1 MRDQSPKLA
10 RKFTSHLRDY
20 GTVYFLAA
28 LFTVAMFTLQLL
40 KHNAFNS
47 RIGDFARFSQAIW
60 SVLDGRLLYTTMP
73 GRSILGDHFSPIM
86 VTAAPFLLVWP
97 NERVLFL
104 VQALHIAAAGIILS
118 LIMRDRRPHLATF
131 FALAFFLNANV
142 HTFTLIDFRRITF
155 GLPWFALAL
164 LGLSRKNRPMLLIGL
179 LVALL
184 SKESFSLYI
193 ASIGLYLLL
202 IERDW
207 KWGIGLTLLGST
219 LLIVISDFVIPAFG
233 GGLDYPQLFYYDHL
247 GDSYGDIIRTFIEEP
262 RFVLE
267 LLFSPERRFAL
278 FKTLLPIGFL
288 VLLVPEFALIY
299 LPFLTLILLSHKDIM
314 YQLDEHYTATL
325 ILVFFAAIAVGWG
338 RLSKRWDRWLMGWLG
353 IATIVGYFLY
363 SPAPFGGNY
372 RPEQFD
378 VTAHDRAG
386 SAMAR
391 RVPEE
396 IVLLA
401 QTHYTPHLTHV
412 NDIDVFLQHHDGLP
426 FSAER
431 IAKADYLFIDRTIS
445 QEPIGQLDTELIVKN
460 LLADPNM
467 KILEENDGIFFLQ
480 KTASDHP
487 ALQTNAIYEEKLH
500 LARVEFAIS
509 DEAGFFVPVDDEL
522 AITSGQTIRV
532 SLFWE
537 ALGEQLGERTIS
549 VRLAAADGFLL
560 AQQDHQPAEGVRPT
574 SWWTQGTQVRD
585 IHYLNVPSGTAAQI
599 ATIDIVVYD
608 SHTGTIIQPD
618 TNPTDVLSLTSV
630 DIHPE

>member
-1 MRDQSPKLA
+1 MRNPSSTYS
-10 RKFTSHLRDY
+10 RRIVSHLQEHSV
-20 GTVYFLAA
+20 VYLFAA
-28 LFTVAMFTLQLL
+28 LFTAAMFTLQLL

-104 VQALHIAAAGIILS
+104 VQALNVAATGVILS
-118 LIMRDRRPHLATF
+118 LIMRDRRPHLAAF

-164 LGLSRKNRPMLLIGL
+164 LGLSRRNRPMLLIGL

-184 SKESFSLYI
+184 AKESFSLYI
-193 ASIGLYLLL
+193 ASIGLYLL
-202 IERDW
+202 IVERDW
-207 KWGIGLTLLGST
+207 KWGIGLTLLGGT

-247 GDSYGDIIRTFIEEP
+247 GDSYGDIIRTFIERP
-262 RFVLE
+262 RFVFE
-267 LLFSPERRFAL
+267 ILFSPERRLAL
-278 FKTLLPIGFL
+278 FKTLLPLGFL
-288 VLLVPEFALIY
+288 VLLAPQFALIY
-299 LPFLTLILLSHKDIM
+299 LPFLSLILLSHKDIM

-325 ILVFFAAIAVGWG
+325 IPVFFAAIAMGWD
-338 RLSKRWDRWLMGWLG
+338 RLSPRWDRWLMGWLAV
-353 IATIVGYFLY
+353 ATLVGYLLY

-396 IVLLA
+396 VVLLA

-412 NDIDVFLQHHDGLP
+412 DEIDVFLQHHDGLP

-431 IAKADYLFIDRTIS
+431 IEKADYLFIDRTIS
-445 QEPIGQLDTELIVKN
+445 QEPIGQYEIELIVKN

-467 KILEENDGIFFLQ
+467 KIVEENDGIFFLQ
-480 KTASDHP
+480 KGISDHP
-487 ALQTNAIYEEKLH
+487 AQPINITYEGQLR
-500 LARVEFAIS
+500 LDRVEFATT
-509 DEAGFFVPVDDEL
+509 DDAGFFIPAENEL
-522 AITSGQTIRV
+522 VVTPGQTIRV

-537 ALGEQLGERTIS
+537 ALADNLGERTIS
-549 VRLAAADGFLL
+549 IRLAAADGFLL
-560 AQQDHQPAEGVRPT
+560 AQQDHQPAEGIRPT
-574 SWWTQGTQVRD
+574 SWWQEGTQVRD
-585 IHYLNVPSGTAAQI
+585 IHYLAVPEGTASQI
-599 ATIDIVVYD
+599 ASIDIVVYD
-608 SHTGTIIQPD
+608 SFVGTIIQPD
-618 TNPTDVLSLTSV
+618 QNPADVLNLTPV
-630 DIHPE
+630 RIEPK